1 MREAGKQDSEEAFPK
16 SPFNFT
22 CDEIVSTKWT
32 PKILYLVVGSEHNED
47 NRQEDEAV
55 EETEDDGEEEYLKLR
70 G

>member
-1 MREAGKQDSEEAFPK
+1 MELLA
-16 SPFNFT
+16 
-22 CDEIVSTKWT
+22 STKLT

-55 EETEDDGEEEYLKLR
+55 EETEDDSEEEYLKLR